1 MNDLKQ
7 ELKQMIVERL
17 FLNVEP
23 REIPDDAPLM
33 EQYGID
39 SVALFELVV
48 GLEDEFGVVM
58 EDVDFQ
64 IDTFKSVNSI
74 AEFVEQRRSGA
85 EAPP

>member
-1 MNDLKQ
+1 MASSDLK
-7 ELKQMIVERL
+7 LKIKKMIVERL
-17 FLNVEP
+17 FLDVEAQD
-23 REIPDDAPLM
+23 IGDDAPLM
-33 EQYGID
+33 ETYGID

-74 AEFVEQRRSGA
+74 AAFVQEKV
-85 EAPP
+85 EP

>member
-1 MNDLKQ
+1 MASSDLKR
-7 ELKQMIVERL
+7 KIKKMIVERL
-17 FLNVEP
+17 FLDVEP
-23 REIPDDAPLM
+23 QDIGDDAALM
-33 EQYGID
+33 ETYGID

-74 AEFVEQRRSGA
+74 AAFVE
-85 EAPP
+85 EKVET

>member
-1 MNDLKQ
+1 MELAEIKPKLKR
-7 ELKQMIVERL
+7 MIVERL
-17 FLNVEP
+17 FLDVEP
-23 REIPDDAPLM
+23 HDIGDDTSLM
-33 EQYGID
+33 DTYGID

-74 AEFVEQRRSGA
+74 AAFVA
-85 EAPP
+85 EKVET